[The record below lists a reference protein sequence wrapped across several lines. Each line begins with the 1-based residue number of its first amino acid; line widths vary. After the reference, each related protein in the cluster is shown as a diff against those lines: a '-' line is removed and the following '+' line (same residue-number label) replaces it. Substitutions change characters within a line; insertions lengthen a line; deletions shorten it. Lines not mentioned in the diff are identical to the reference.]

1 MATVKTS
8 KILKCKFL
16 RVWNNPNGKD
26 LFYHELTMENGDIG
40 NVGTVD
46 KYPEKIDEN
55 RTISYTLDGNKLKLE
70 AVETVAS
77 QSQGSGGS
85 AASSKKGK
93 SGGGGGGG
101 GGRAKS
107 QADYL
112 GFSYSYAK
120 DLVIAGKTTKK
131 DMDNLK
137 KMAEEIY
144 AHVGELFRKGSL
156 ADQVKENPLGPY
168 PEE

>member
-1 MATVKTS
+1 MEQKTS
-8 KILKCKFL
+8 KIEKCKFIRL
-16 RVWNNPNGKD
+16 WNNPNGRD
-26 LFYHELTMENGDIG
+26 LYYHELTLANGDIG

-46 KYPEKIDEN
+46 KYPDKIEEG
-55 RTISYTLDGNKLKLE
+55 RVISYTIKGDSIKLVS
-70 AVETVAS
+70 VETIAT

-85 AASSKKGK
+85 PNHGKKQKGN
-93 SGGGGGGG
+93 SGGG

-131 DMDNLK
+131 DIDALK
-137 KMAEEIY
+137 KIAEEIY
-144 AHVGELFRKGSL
+144 AHVGELFHKGSL

-168 PEE
+168 KE